1 MNSIEVLKAERD
13 KLIRMTK
20 VLDQSIAALGGEMF
34 GSWGGAGKTGRKKM
48 SAATKA
54 KIAAAAKKRWAEK
67 KKAGK

>member
-34 GSWGGAGKTGRKKM
+34 GGRGGAGKTGRKM
-48 SAATKA
+48 SPATKA